1 MRERQRLKLATGPD
15 EDDREIKGVL
25 ALGLPSLSKG
35 LTLREAERELSPG
48 VVGFGRSL
56 LDDTDLVLDPVG
68 AGDQMTRS
76 AAWPVPPTRWLVS
89 G

>member
-1 MRERQRLKLATGPD
+1 MRERQRLKLLTGPD
-15 EDDREIKGVL
+15 EEDREIKGVL

-48 VVGFGRSL
+48 VVGFGLSL
-56 LDDTDLVLDPVG
+56 LDDTDLALGPEG

-76 AAWPVPPTRWLVS
+76 AAWPVPPIRWLVS